1 MQFSESILILLYSQ
15 PDHALFQQSRL
26 VRELY
31 IIVRKYTDAPCDDWS
46 RFETKAVE
54 ALNALINM
62 RLVVRV
68 GVKRSLQEQ
77 FWLTDVG
84 RDVAKA
90 LFNELMPSL
99 QTILKSE
106 RKDLDQRLPKD
117 LDYYIKA
124 RWGNVK

>member
-1 MQFSESILILLYSQ
+1 MQFNESILILLYSQ
-15 PDHALFQQSRL
+15 PEYPLFQQSKL

-31 IIVRKYTDAPCDDWS
+31 IIVKKYTDVTCDDWS
-46 RFETKAVE
+46 QFETKAVE

-68 GVKRSLQEQ
+68 GVKRSLQEH
-77 FWLTDVG
+77 FLLTDVG
-84 RDVAKA
+84 RDVAKV

-99 QTILKSE
+99 QTMLRNE
-106 RKDLDQRLPKD
+106 RMDLDQRTPKD

-124 RWGNVK
+124 RWGPVK